1 MHFEKAWHNKC
12 LVSPVAKQN
21 DIKHSCCHSWCQMSD
36 FYWLLDSKQSRL
48 QLIWITLAVA
58 CWMHSSGHDTSALCQ
73 WLLTIITSNT
83 AVAMWDIKGVSVLEK
98 HPVARLES
106 LVLQQTNQS
115 HENESVATV
124 TMAIWNLGDLF
135 QGENTQIPKEGY
147 KTALWS
153 GKYLKYREVIVDII
167 STSPVNCQLTVL
179 NPGRLGDT
187 GCICCTPPL

>member
-106 LVLQQTNQS
+106 LALQQTNQS
-115 HENESVATV
+115 HENDSVATV
-124 TMAIWNLGDLF
+124 TMAIWFYSKSARANTTWEV
-135 QGENTQIPKEGY
+135 QGETLKSTRKATKQHFGQESI
-147 KTALWS
+147 WS
-153 GKYLKYREVIVDII
+153 TGKWL
-167 STSPVNCQLTVL
+167 
-179 NPGRLGDT
+179 
-187 GCICCTPPL
+187 